1 MQLGKGIAIG
11 FIAGLA
17 VAAGAFSILRLED
30 GGSRLQDDAR
40 LAVLD
45 AQMQRLERVVSRLQR
60 IEAAGSLGAP
70 ARADAGPARAVP
82 PVPEATRSAAQV
94 QAIAV
99 ADTMVDRALQ
109 SGQWTHEQAAELNM
123 AVSRLDREEH
133 GRILARVSA
142 AINAGQLQVELP

>member
-1 MQLGKGIAIG
+1 
-11 FIAGLA
+11 
-17 VAAGAFSILRLED
+17 
-30 GGSRLQDDAR
+30 
-40 LAVLD
+40 
-45 AQMQRLERVVSRLQR
+45 
-60 IEAAGSLGAP
+60 
-70 ARADAGPARAVP
+70 
-82 PVPEATRSAAQV
+82 VPEATRSAAQV